1 MGLCLIKGNNILDH
15 LRFVLLDH
23 ALFMGLIHNGNNL
36 LLCYRRLCPV
46 QLYPKGYSRQPGN
59 PGDKQSKRPEHHYPE
74 MHQLQITVCIF
85 LRMIGTHPAKS
96 KDSKSCKQYHTY
108 CQNQNKSRYMLY
120 VWTKSRHCP
129 WHQKSTKTNSRCH
142 DHQRDGIDKLSRPV
156 DHLQKHPGFLV
167 SFVRFLLC
175 IILTDIP
182 QCCRKPIKN
191 AVQPQQKHQNKYAP
205 EGHTTAVFH
214 YAYPSPL

>member
-1 MGLCLIKGNNILDH
+1 MNDSPDIVNIFLIDRIAGIALLQHGIDHIFQKNLLIKGYHIGPVGHNIMGLCLIKGNNILDH

-85 LRMIGTHPAKS
+85 LRMIGTHPAKG
-96 KDSKSCKQYHTY
+96 KDSKS
-108 CQNQNKSRYMLY
+108 
-120 VWTKSRHCP
+120 
-129 WHQKSTKTNSRCH
+129 
-142 DHQRDGIDKLSRPV
+142 
-156 DHLQKHPGFLV
+156 
-167 SFVRFLLC
+167 
-175 IILTDIP
+175 
-182 QCCRKPIKN
+182 
-191 AVQPQQKHQNKYAP
+191 
-205 EGHTTAVFH
+205 
-214 YAYPSPL
+214 